1 MEKRLTM
8 LLASL
13 FLAVG
18 MALAQTQVS
27 GCVTSSE
34 DGEPVI
40 GASIKV
46 VGTSTGTVT
55 DVDGK
60 FSLSVSNDAKLQ
72 VSYIGMMTKTVKA
85 TENMKIVLDP
95 DNKTLDEVMVV
106 AYGTQKKSSFTGS
119 AKVVGSGE
127 LAKVQVTNAVDALKG
142 QVAGVQISAASGQP
156 GSGSTVRVRGISS
169 VNAGN
174 DPLIVL
180 DGVPYDGDINTITP
194 SDIENM
200 TVLKD
205 AASTA
210 LYGARGANGVIM
222 ITTKKGASGKGTITV
237 DAKWGSNSRSHMHL
251 LPRIL

>member
-13 FLAVG
+13 FLVVG

-156 GSGSTVRVRGISS
+156 GSGSTVRCSWYQFCKCR
-169 VNAGN
+169 
-174 DPLIVL
+174 
-180 DGVPYDGDINTITP
+180 
-194 SDIENM
+194 
-200 TVLKD
+200 
-205 AASTA
+205 
-210 LYGARGANGVIM
+210 
-222 ITTKKGASGKGTITV
+222 
-237 DAKWGSNSRSHMHL
+237 
-251 LPRIL
+251 

>member
-13 FLAVG
+13 FLVVG

-119 AKVVGSGE
+119 AADSTAGNHRMPGGTGRHG
-127 LAKVQVTNAVDALKG
+127 AALQG
-142 QVAGVQISAASGQP
+142 CRESAARRDSGH
-156 GSGSTVRVRGISS
+156 
-169 VNAGN
+169 
-174 DPLIVL
+174 
-180 DGVPYDGDINTITP
+180 
-194 SDIENM
+194 
-200 TVLKD
+200 K
-205 AASTA
+205 
-210 LYGARGANGVIM
+210 
-222 ITTKKGASGKGTITV
+222 
-237 DAKWGSNSRSHMHL
+237 
-251 LPRIL
+251 

>member
-1 MEKRLTM
+1 MVKRLTM

-13 FLAVG
+13 FLVLG
-18 MALAQTQVS
+18 VALAQTQVS
-27 GCVTSSE
+27 GYVTSSE

-106 AYGTQKKSSFTGS
+106 RMLS
-119 AKVVGSGE
+119 ATE
-127 LAKVQVTNAVDALKG
+127 
-142 QVAGVQISAASGQP
+142 
-156 GSGSTVRVRGISS
+156 
-169 VNAGN
+169 
-174 DPLIVL
+174 
-180 DGVPYDGDINTITP
+180 
-194 SDIENM
+194 
-200 TVLKD
+200 
-205 AASTA
+205 
-210 LYGARGANGVIM
+210 
-222 ITTKKGASGKGTITV
+222 
-237 DAKWGSNSRSHMHL
+237 
-251 LPRIL
+251 

>member
-1 MEKRLTM
+1 MVKRLTM

-13 FLAVG
+13 FLVLG
-18 MALAQTQVS
+18 VALAQTQVS
-27 GCVTSSE
+27 GYVTSSE

-237 DAKWGSNSRSHMHL
+237 DAKWV
-251 LPRIL
+251 